1 MSLTTLDHGD
11 VSKMFQLKIVPA
23 PDPGTLRTVIDFDA
37 PGAKAMEGP
46 DMAPVDLYCG
56 QCGALLVTSIPKRN
70 VKTSVIRCK
79 LCRAFNDPS
88 GISMQ

>member
-1 MSLTTLDHGD
+1 
-11 VSKMFQLKIVPA
+11 MFQLKIVPT
-23 PDPGTLRTVIDFDA
+23 PDPGTRTVIDFDA

-46 DMAPVDLYCG
+46 DMAAVDLYCG
-56 QCGALLVTSIPKRN
+56 QCGALLVTGIPKRN

-79 LCRAFNDPS
+79 LCRAYNDPS